1 MEIEE
6 LPGMPGIWLDFLRG
20 QVPTLRPAK
29 AVGDLAKRAEVLC
42 GCQPANRDLIRI
54 LVDQQTEA
62 PQISENIQRLNQPEA
77 VVVLMRLSAGLF
89 GGSAGQ
95 ILKCLTGIKVCE
107 RLKEYSINAVPLAW
121 IDPSPPQAFSRWSIN
136 LVDDDGQIHRL
147 GISPSDTVTDLVFE
161 RLSQVSEIGC
171 GVFDTEVLDILQT
184 AFMPGRSFCSATA
197 RFFSALM
204 KDWGMIVLDPT
215 ATALQPAVNE
225 ALARIRIPAVPFPGG
240 GIPRHLAMNAA
251 LPVLACVVDPF
262 ELVSLA
268 TLPDFEEFGLPRL
281 MAWPR
286 VSSTIGDVRS
296 RRTLDRYHLSL
307 SQLFSGEAAV
317 LRSLNDSLPRA
328 GLKKLDGA
336 ISAVE
341 ATIVEVKLLVPEGSE
356 ISEAADSC
364 REKVC
369 YQLKRIRDGFESALD
384 TKAQTAGRRIRNAC
398 NLLAPNQ
405 QLQENEL
412 AAVQIPLRYSRAGL
426 RILWEQLDI
435 LNFEH
440 QLIWMG

>member
-1 MEIEE
+1 M
-6 LPGMPGIWLDFLRG
+6 
-20 QVPTLRPAK
+20 Q
-29 AVGDLAKRAEVLC
+29 
-42 GCQPANRDLIRI
+42 
-54 LVDQQTEA
+54 
-62 PQISENIQRLNQPEA
+62 
-77 VVVLMRLSAGLF
+77 LSAGFF

-107 RLKEYSINAVPLAW
+107 RLKEYSVNAVPLAW
-121 IDPSPPQAFSRWSIN
+121 IDPSPPQAFSKWSIN

-147 GISPSDTVTDLVFE
+147 GISPSDTVPDLVFE
-161 RLSQVSEIGC
+161 RLSQVSEIGR

-184 AFMPGRSFCSATA
+184 AFIPGRSFCSATA

-215 ATALQPAVNE
+215 AAALQPAVNE
-225 ALARIRIPAVPFPGG
+225 ALARIRIPAVPFPEGE
-240 GIPRHLAMNAA
+240 IARHLAMNAA
-251 LPVLACVVDPF
+251 FPVLACVVDPF
-262 ELVSLA
+262 ELASLA
-268 TLPDFEEFGLPRL
+268 ALPDFEEFGLPRL

-286 VSSTIGDVRS
+286 VSATIGDVRS
-296 RRTLDRYHLSL
+296 RRTLDRYHLNL

-317 LRSLNDSLPRA
+317 LRSLNDALPRA

-336 ISAVE
+336 KSAVE

-405 QLQENEL
+405 RLQENEL